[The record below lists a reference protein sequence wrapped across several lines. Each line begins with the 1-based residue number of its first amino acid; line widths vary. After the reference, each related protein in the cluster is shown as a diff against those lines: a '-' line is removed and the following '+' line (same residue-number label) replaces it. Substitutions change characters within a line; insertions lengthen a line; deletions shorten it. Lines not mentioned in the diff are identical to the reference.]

1 MKTPDTIYRE
11 IFNQVRLTYEDDE
24 IVGFSFNAPKVL
36 EIINAAMADARAA
49 ERERCAELCLKIW
62 KEAPNDRGEPGT
74 ANSYMQNK
82 ISHGCLASADAI
94 RSLKDQA

>member
-1 MKTPDTIYRE
+1 MPKTPEEYADQIGDEAYERFYTDDGCSG
-11 IFNQVRLTYEDDE
+11 FNTDK
-24 IVGFSFNAPKVL
+24 AA
-36 EIINAAMADARAA
+36 EIIRQAMADARAA